1 MRTEWRAGLTTVAMI
16 GIAYAQAGPTF
27 EVSAA
32 IAAGNSK
39 VGISRTPHR
48 IAFQSAHVGDIVAFA
63 YHLPL
68 DRIEGR
74 PQWMYD
80 DLYNVAVTTSAPSD
94 LPQQRVVLQ
103 KLLEERFGLVVH
115 RTLNESPIYFLVS
128 GTTVP
133 NLTPTK
139 ESDPADLPVFRGTF
153 QSGASGVPRNVT
165 EASHVSMADLA
176 DWLYLRLQLPVL
188 DKTGITGLFDIEI
201 PGLPVHGGADG
212 TIRAVQNALGLNL
225 ILHPGTAETLII
237 DRAEKPKEN

>member
-1 MRTEWRAGLTTVAMI
+1 MRTEWRAALTGVAMI
-16 GIAYAQAGPTF
+16 GIAYAQAGPAF
-27 EVSAA
+27 EVSPA
-32 IAAGNSK
+32 IAGRKSK
-39 VGISRTPHR
+39 MGISRTRQR

-68 DRIEGR
+68 DRIERR

-80 DLYNVAVTTSAPSD
+80 DLYNVAVTTSAPIG
-94 LPQQRVVLQ
+94 LPEQRVVLQ

-115 RTLNESPIYFLVS
+115 RTSNESPVYFLVP

-133 NLTPTK
+133 NLTPAK
-139 ESDPADLPVFRGTF
+139 ESDPADLPAFRATF
-153 QSGASGVPRNVT
+153 ESGASGVPRNVAK
-165 EASHVSMADLA
+165 ASHVSMADLA

-225 ILHPGTAETLII
+225 VLHPGTAETLII
-237 DRAEKPKEN
+237 DHAEKPKEN